1 VLDSGLFKTPTLRN
15 VALSAP
21 YMHDGRFNTLEEVV
35 EHYNSGGI
43 SSSTIDPFMK
53 YTTGGLDL
61 APQQKEALLAFLNT
75 LTDTTFI
82 QNPDFSNP
90 H

>member
-1 VLDSGLFKTPTLRN
+1 
-15 VALSAP
+15 
-21 YMHDGRFNTLEEVV
+21 MHDGRFTSLDEVV
-35 EHYNSGGI
+35 EHYNSGGV
-43 SSSTIDPFMK
+43 SSSTIDTFMK

-61 APQQKEALLAFLNT
+61 APQQKEGLIAFLHT

-82 QNPDFSNP
+82 QNPDFTDP